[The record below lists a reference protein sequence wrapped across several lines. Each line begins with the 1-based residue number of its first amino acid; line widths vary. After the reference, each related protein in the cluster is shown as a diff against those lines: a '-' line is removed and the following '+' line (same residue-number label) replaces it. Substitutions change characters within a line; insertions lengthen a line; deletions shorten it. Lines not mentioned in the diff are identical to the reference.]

1 MYQEN
6 LFQSTNKKP
15 HFALFV
21 VLLKAIEDFF
31 FRVSIASS
39 QHEGEGGGE
48 GLGELKTVM
57 VCHVFR

>member
-6 LFQSTNKKP
+6 LFQSTNKKT

-39 QHEGEGGGE
+39 QHEGEGGGGVGRTQDSY
-48 GLGELKTVM
+48 GLHRV
-57 VCHVFR
+57 